1 MIPADNALD
10 KQDGFF
16 NPFPGLRP
24 FKIEES
30 HLFFGREGQSEE
42 ILNKL
47 SNEKFVAVIGASGSG
62 KSSLIYCGLV
72 PVLYGGF
79 IGDQN
84 STWRIITTRPG
95 NSPIENLSAAII
107 KETSDVNKTDD
118 DIIKQKF
125 NSSLLR
131 SSSLGLVE
139 TVKQSFDLT
148 KENIL
153 IIVDQFEEL
162 FRYKSS
168 RKDLSTYN
176 ESEAF
181 VKLLVNANKTKD
193 VPIYIV
199 LTMRSDFI
207 GECSQFHELTE
218 LINDSNYLV
227 PQMTREDFRMA
238 VEGPVAV
245 GGAEIEPQLVQ
256 SLLNEVGDNPD
267 QLPILQHALMR
278 TWDYWTEHSDT
289 NLPISISDY
298 EAIGKMEKALS
309 EHANEAYDEL
319 SESEKWI
326 CESMFKTI
334 TEKGNDN
341 RGIRH
346 PTSIRNIAS
355 IAQADIEDVIRVV
368 DPFRASGRSFITPA
382 YDIKLNADSIID
394 LSHESLMRIWNK
406 LKVWVEEEWNAV
418 QMYMRLSEASEMFQ
432 LGKTGLWR
440 PPDLQLAL
448 NWREKQKPTL
458 SWAQRYNPA
467 FERAIVYLETSDK
480 EFRAEEENKVK
491 LQKRQLRRSKVFAI
505 VLGSAAIIAVALT
518 LYSQS
523 LKVEA
528 DRERKK
534 AEEQKVLAE
543 ERKIIAEQQ
552 TEIAKEKEKE
562 ALEQK
567 EEAERQRLFAEQKRL
582 EAIRNAELAERQ
594 RLIALERQKEANQQ
608 RSIAEVNAVEARKQ
622 SAEAEKARQEAF
634 RRRML
639 SISQSMAVKS
649 QQILDNTQLKGLVA
663 YQSYLFN
670 KRYEGATHNPDVYL
684 GLYYALKALKGQ
696 EFNAVNGHNGSVM
709 DIAFIPETNILFS
722 TGGDGK
728 ILKWNMEDLKIPF
741 DTIVENPFV
750 QRALAVTPDAKYM
763 ICGTDDSKIQL
774 YSLTNSVSF
783 VQDLIG
789 HTSIIVALAVSSDSK
804 FFVSVSND
812 KTIRK
817 WDLSTLTSEVIM
829 QIESKVNAIK
839 ISPDNKNLAIGTQ
852 DGKIILWDIENKTI
866 SRTVFEEAKNAVT
879 ALSFNHNGSWFASGD
894 SKGNVKIWETKNYT
908 LLETL
913 EGHRSRIYDI
923 DFSPDDQL
931 VASSSLDGTVRMW
944 DCNNINNQ
952 PVVLT
957 DHESWVLSIA
967 FSPDGKRLITS
978 SNQKERIL
986 VWSTNSDFMA
996 NDVKTFLERN
1006 MTIDEWNVFVAKDV
1020 EYEKTLTEL
1029 AK

>member
-10 KQDGFF
+10 RKDGLF

-42 ILNKL
+42 ILGKL

-79 IGDQN
+79 IGDQD

-95 NSPIENLSAAII
+95 NSPIDNLSAAII
-107 KETSDVNKTDD
+107 KETSGNQKSED

-125 NSSLLR
+125 SSSLLR

-139 TVKQSFDLT
+139 TIKQSFDLQ

-181 VKLLVNANKTKD
+181 VKLLVTANKNKEI
-193 VPIYIV
+193 PIYIV

-227 PQMTREDFRMA
+227 PQMTRDDFRKA
-238 VEGPVAV
+238 VEGPVSV

-256 SLLNEVGDNPD
+256 LLLNEVGDNPD

-278 TWDYWTEHSDT
+278 TWEYWTEHSDT
-289 NLPISISDY
+289 KQSISIADY

-309 EHANEAYDEL
+309 EHANEAFDEL
-319 SESEKWI
+319 SENQKWI

-355 IAQADIEDVIRVV
+355 IAQCEIDEVINVV
-368 DPFRASGRSFITPA
+368 EPFRAGGRSFVTPSHEIT
-382 YDIKLNADSIID
+382 LNEDSIID

-467 FERAIVYLETSDK
+467 FERAMVYLETSDK
-480 EFRAEEENKVK
+480 DFRAEEENKVK
-491 LQKRQLRRSKVFAI
+491 LQKKQLRRTKIFAI
-505 VLGSAAIIAVALT
+505 VLGSAAIVAVALT

-543 ERKIIAEQQ
+543 EQRVIAEQQ
-552 TEIAKEKEKE
+552 KDIAKVKEKE
-562 ALEQK
+562 ALDQK
-567 EEAERQRLFAEQKRL
+567 EEAEKQRIIADQQRQQAV
-582 EAIRNAELAERQ
+582 RNADLAERQ
-594 RLIALERQKEANQQ
+594 RQIALMRQNEANQQ
-608 RSIAEVNAVEARKQ
+608 RTIADSNAQEARRQ
-622 SAEAEKARQEAF
+622 TVEAEKARQEAF

-639 SISQSMAVKS
+639 SIAQSMAVKS
-649 QQILDNTQLKGLVA
+649 QQISDNTQLKGLVA
-663 YQSYLFN
+663 YQAYMFN
-670 KRYEGATHNPDVYL
+670 LSYEGLTLNPDVYL
-684 GLYYALKALKGQ
+684 GLYYALKSFKGSD
-696 EFNAVNGHNGSVM
+696 FNAVNGHTGSVM
-709 DIAFIPETNILFS
+709 DIAFVPNTNTLFS

-728 ILKWNMEDLKIPF
+728 ILKWNIEDLKSPF

-750 QRALAVTPDAKYM
+750 QRSLVVTPDSKYM
-763 ICGTDDSKIQL
+763 ICGTDDSKIQVF
-774 YSLTNSVSF
+774 SLTNSVSF
-783 VQDLIG
+783 KQDLLG
-789 HTSIIVALAVSSDSK
+789 HSAIIIALAVSNDSK

-817 WDLSTLTSEVIM
+817 WDLNTLTSEVLL

-839 ISPDNKNLAIGTQ
+839 ISPDNKNLAIATQ
-852 DGKIILWDIENKTI
+852 DGKILLCDINSKTI
-866 SRTVFEEAKNAVT
+866 TKTVFEEAKNAIT
-879 ALSFNHNGSWFASGD
+879 ALAYNHKGNWFISGD
-894 SKGNVKIWETKNYT
+894 SKGNIKIWDTKNYS
-908 LLETL
+908 LVETL

-923 DFSPDDQL
+923 DFSPDDKL
-931 VASSSLDGTVRMW
+931 MGSSSLDGTVRLW
-944 DCNNINNQ
+944 DSENINNQ

-967 FSPDGKRLITS
+967 FSPDGKRLVTS

-986 VWSTNSDFMA
+986 VWSTKTDMMA
-996 NDVKTFLERN
+996 KEVRSFIERN
-1006 MTIDEWNVFVAKDV
+1006 MTMDEWNAFVAKDV
-1020 EYEKTLTEL
+1020 DYEKTISEL
-1029 AK
+1029 DN

>member
-1 MIPADNALD
+1 MTIADNAMNKKEDL
-10 KQDGFF
+10 F

-47 SNEKFVAVIGASGSG
+47 SNEKFVAVIGTSGSG

-79 IGDQN
+79 IGDRN
-84 STWRIITTRPG
+84 SNWRIITTRPG
-95 NSPIENLSAAII
+95 NSPIENLSAALI
-107 KETSDVNKTDD
+107 KETSENQGSTDD
-118 DIIKQKF
+118 FIKQKF
-125 NSSLLR
+125 STSLLR
-131 SSSLGLVE
+131 SSSMGLVE
-139 TVKQSFDLT
+139 TIKQSFDLS
-148 KENIL
+148 KENVL

-181 VKLLVNANKTKD
+181 VRLLVSANKTKD

-227 PQMTREDFRMA
+227 PQMTRDDFKKA

-256 SLLNEVGDNPD
+256 LLLNEVGDNSD

-289 NLPISISDY
+289 SQPISISDY

-319 SESEKWI
+319 AENQKWI

-346 PTSIRNIAS
+346 PTSIKNIAS
-355 IAQADIEDVIRVV
+355 IAQADVEDVIKVV
-368 DPFRASGRSFITPA
+368 EPFRALGRSFITPS
-382 YDIKLNADSIID
+382 YEVSLNADSIID

-458 SWAQRYNPA
+458 AWAQRYNPA
-467 FERAIVYLETSDK
+467 FERAMVYLETSDK
-480 EFRAEEENKVK
+480 DFKVEEENKVK
-491 LQKRQLRRSKVFAI
+491 LQKRQLRRTKVFAI
-505 VLGSAAIIAVALT
+505 VLGSAAIVAVALT

-534 AEEQKVLAE
+534 AEEQKVIAE
-543 ERKIIAEQQ
+543 ERKVEAEKQ
-552 TEIAKEKEKE
+552 TQLAKDKEQEALEEKE
-562 ALEQK
+562 A
-567 EEAERQRLFAEQKRL
+567 AEKARLFAEEQRL
-582 EAIRNAELAERQ
+582 QANRNADLAEKQ
-594 RLIALERQKEANQQ
+594 RLKAQENQKVADNERA
-608 RSIAEVNAVEARKQ
+608 RAEVNAVEARKQ
-622 SAEAEKARQEAF
+622 TVEAEKARQEAYK
-634 RRRML
+634 RRML
-639 SISQSMAVKS
+639 SIAQSMAVKS
-649 QQILDNTQLKGLVA
+649 QQIMDNTQLKGLVA
-663 YQSYLFN
+663 YQAYMFN
-670 KRYEGATHNPDVYL
+670 YSNEGLTLNPDVYL
-684 GLYYALKALKGQ
+684 GLYYALKAFKGNN
-696 EFNAVNGHNGSVM
+696 FNAINGHTGSVM
-709 DIAFIPETNILFS
+709 DIAFIPETNTLFT

-728 ILKWNMEDLKIPF
+728 ILKWNIEDLKIPF
-741 DTIVENPFV
+741 ETIIENPFV
-750 QRALAVTPDAKYM
+750 QRVIAITPDSKFM
-763 ICGTDDSKIQL
+763 ICGTDESKIQL
-774 YSLTNSVSF
+774 FSLTNSVSLMK
-783 VQDLIG
+783 DLTG
-789 HTSIIVALAVSSDSK
+789 HTSIIVALAVSGDSK

-817 WDLSTLTSEVIM
+817 WDLTTFNNDILL
-829 QIESKVNAIK
+829 QIETK
-839 ISPDNKNLAIGTQ
+839 INSLKITPDNKQLLIGTQ
-852 DGKIILWDIENKTI
+852 DGKILLFDIESKSIVKTI
-866 SRTVFEEAKNAVT
+866 FEESKNAVT
-879 ALSFNHNGSWFASGD
+879 AFAYNHSGKWMASGD
-894 SKGNVKIWETKNYT
+894 SKGNLKIWDTKNYT
-908 LLETL
+908 LIETL

-931 VASSSLDGTVRMW
+931 VASTSLDGTVRMW
-944 DCNNINNQ
+944 DCSNINNQ

-986 VWSTNSDFMA
+986 VWSTTTEQMA
-996 NDVKTFLERN
+996 KDLKPYLERN
-1006 MTIDEWNVFVAKDV
+1006 MTTDEWNVFVAKDV
-1020 EYEKTLTEL
+1020 DYEKTL
-1029 AK
+1029 